1 MTTPLRTYQGA
12 SAEDRIQNRRQ
23 LLLDVAFAAMA
34 GEEWRSMSINQL
46 CRLAELNK
54 RYFYESFASLDE
66 IAAAVIEDM
75 SSQLINIAVTTAVEG
90 VQAGLSNIEVARKVL
105 PAVLSY
111 LLDDARRARVLFGEI
126 AGLPLARENRRR
138 VTKTLA
144 QAVSQYGHEHYK
156 AAGKVYPEAELVSS
170 LLMGGTVEALLNW
183 LDGGI
188 AMSREQ
194 FMEDMAVLWNLN
206 GDAVVAMVDKP
217 DEVKKSKATKAKKPL
232 R

>member
-1 MTTPLRTYQGA
+1 MNTPLRNYQGC
-12 SAEDRIQNRRQ
+12 SAEDRMQGRRQ
-23 LLLDVAFAAMA
+23 LLLEVAFEAIAT
-34 GEEWRSMSINQL
+34 EEWRGMSINQL

-75 SSQLINIAVTTAVEG
+75 SAHLIRIAFTTATEG
-90 VQAGLSNIEVARKVL
+90 VQAGLSNIDVARKVL
-105 PAVLSY
+105 PAVLSW

-126 AGLPLARENRRR
+126 AGLPMARENRRR
-138 VTKTLA
+138 VIKRLA

-156 AAGKVYPEAELVSS
+156 AGDKSYPEAELVSS
-170 LLMGGTVEALLNW
+170 VLMGGTVEATLNW

-206 GDAVVAMVDKP
+206 GDAVAAMVGKR
-217 DEVKKSKATKAKKPL
+217 S
-232 R
+232 

>member
-1 MTTPLRTYQGA
+1 MNTTLRTYQGT
-12 SAEDRIQNRRQ
+12 SAEDRIQGRRQ
-23 LLLDVAFAAMA
+23 LLLEVAFEAMST
-34 GEEWRSMSINQL
+34 EEWRSMSINQL

-75 SSQLINIAVTTAVEG
+75 SSHLITIAITTAAEG
-90 VQAGLSNIEVARKVL
+90 VQAGLPNIEVARKVL

-126 AGLPLARENRRR
+126 AGLPMARENRRR
-138 VTKTLA
+138 VIKTLA
-144 QAVSQYGHEHYK
+144 KAVSQYGHEHYK
-156 AAGKVYPEAELVSS
+156 SGGKAYPEAELISS

-206 GDAVVAMVDKP
+206 GDAVAAMAEK
-217 DEVKKSKATKAKKPL
+217 
-232 R
+232 RR